1 MKHLRPTIRLFTFV
15 LFPILLS
22 CASKTETKDEKVSD
36 PNALPAL
43 GTQALTDLYVAAEV
57 VDMIF
62 YDMPISLNQDDA
74 KSAKNSV
81 LYISPTV
88 ATFNPSCKALGR
100 LSWMTK
106 GAIYKEADI
115 YVDSLCNYFV
125 FMENNQP
132 VAINAMSESG
142 IQFFKTIISQV
153 PSKPQ

>member
-1 MKHLRPTIRLFTFV
+1 MNHTRPTIYILAVLIITF
-15 LFPILLS
+15 LLS
-22 CASKTETKDEKVSD
+22 CSPKADTKSDTTKD

-43 GTQALTDLYVAAEV
+43 GTQELTDLYVAAEA

-88 ATFNPSCKALGR
+88 ATLNPSCKALGR

-132 VAINAMSESG
+132 VAINVMSESG
-142 IQFFKTIISQV
+142 IQFFKSIISQV